1 MSTAYRP
8 RAGAAVLLAHVV
20 DRALA
25 CGAAPQGS
33 SARRRARARAGG
45 AHTRL
50 LPHALG
56 PRTWAS
62 VRALPLALRLAAA
75 ALPVP
80 GITVANEDLRSVD
93 LRALLT
99 KDPELRPEES
109 KALTGCQG
117 CAVRPAQ
124 LRDLNGDGRPELL
137 TAVQFGSG
145 SGSSYLHVYE
155 LRGGRLYP
163 VLTQQVESGFT
174 AETVGPKLVVREPDR
189 TRTTYAWDEDRLL
202 VEDRQITGPGAD
214 GAYCDPTAAPT
225 AKIEKGSEPKVST
238 APTPAPQKPAPKP
251 VLPSPRPVQVVP
263 RERPRTPERPP
274 VPETAPRRPAH
285 PAGGGRRGDPARPP
299 GWRWSAYGFPVDTA
313 VDGLD
318 GLDAVSARGGPT
330 CCCSTVM
337 AAAARRGRPV
347 PPDPRGEPA
356 ARS

>member
-1 MSTAYRP
+1 MSRWPRRTAP
-8 RAGAAVLLAHVV
+8 GWGAVLLVV
-20 DRALA
+20 VAALSG
-25 CGAAPQGS
+25 CGGAGQLHDAGP
-33 SARRRARARAGG
+33 ARAV
-45 AHTRL
+45 
-50 LPHALG
+50 ALH
-56 PRTWAS
+56 PVSEPLWPEDVAS
-62 VRALPLALRLAAA
+62 AEPSPSPSGSRPPLS
-75 ALPVP
+75 PVP

-251 VLPSPRPVQVVP
+251 VLPSPVP
-263 RERPRTPERPP
+263 SR
-274 VPETAPRRPAH
+274 
-285 PAGGGRRGDPARPP
+285 
-299 GWRWSAYGFPVDTA
+299 SAA
-313 VDGLD
+313 
-318 GLDAVSARGGPT
+318 
-330 CCCSTVM
+330 
-337 AAAARRGRPV
+337 
-347 PPDPRGEPA
+347 
-356 ARS
+356 